1 MIISPSLI
9 TAELLPPIGRSIG
22 NSPPP
27 GIRGAPRMPGDTP
40 TGEFS
45 NGGSGEDYIGIN
57 RIFLGYTMTAH
68 KVPRLRGAPTSV
80 ARLKDKLRALW
91 RQGRGRSLD
100 RTIEDLAPVLTG
112 WIAY

>member
-27 GIRGAPRMPGDTP
+27 GIRGAPRMPGGTP

-45 NGGSGEDYIGIN
+45 NGGSGEDHFGIN
-57 RIFLGYTMTAH
+57 SFMGW
-68 KVPRLRGAPTSV
+68 PGRLRLLHQLSHRRRARSDAHTSE
-80 ARLKDKLRALW
+80 L
-91 RQGRGRSLD
+91 QSLM
-100 RTIEDLAPVLTG
+100 RISYAVSCMK
-112 WIAY
+112 